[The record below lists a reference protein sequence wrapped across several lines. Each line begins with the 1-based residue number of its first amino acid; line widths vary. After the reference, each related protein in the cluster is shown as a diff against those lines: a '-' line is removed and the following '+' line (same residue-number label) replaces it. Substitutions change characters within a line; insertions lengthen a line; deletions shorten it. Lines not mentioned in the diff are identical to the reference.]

1 MAAISNPSEIA
12 REVLRQLAIRRI
24 PPSPDNYFTLY
35 YEIAGTTPGD
45 GLFPEKQCKDLVS
58 SLDRSRPAQLR
69 LIRTL
74 EEAIREKSWERFHA
88 AWGSFLAAGGSEPP
102 PWSELILE
110 LIRQWE
116 NHQSGVPT
124 GRKRDSLEHVL
135 NSAGK
140 DPDLLFTRLRSLLSS
155 WGQGID
161 SGPTDQT
168 EDSFSETALAEPSI
182 GAGSSDPGL
191 LGELRR
197 LFAFTLETA
206 ITTPLL
212 ETPKLAAEAKS
223 LANAVRVARDT
234 KALTQLLSALK
245 QFAYRLELQADDQR
259 EMRSGLMNLLRLL
272 VENVNELVEDDRWLH
287 GQMEMVRDIVAKPLS
302 LRTIDD
308 AEQRIKEVIFKQ
320 SHLKHSL
327 NDAKEALKNMLAGFV
342 DHLANFADSTSDYHD
357 KVEACAQRI
366 ATANNTIELR
376 TVIDEVMRET
386 RIVQL
391 NAQRSRD
398 ELRITQKRVR
408 ESEQQIAELQS
419 ELEKTS
425 NLIRHDQ
432 LTGALN
438 RHGLEEAFEKEVAR
452 TQRRR
457 TPLCLALLDIDN
469 FKKLNDSFGHTTGDA
484 ALIHL
489 IGVIKDTMR
498 PNDLV
503 ARFGGE
509 EFIILLPETP
519 LADATQALQRL
530 QRELTKHYFM
540 HDNQK
545 LLITFSA
552 GVTEYQA
559 GEYQASIIKRAD
571 GAMYEAKN
579 AGKNQV
585 VAIASPSP
593 SLSSPQQTQ

>member
-35 YEIAGTTPGD
+35 YEIAGTTPGE
-45 GLFPEKQCKDLVS
+45 GLFPEKQCKDLVGA
-58 SLDRSRPAQLR
+58 LDRSRPVQLR
-69 LIRTL
+69 LSRSL
-74 EEAIREKSWERFHA
+74 EEAIRERSWQHFQSA
-88 AWGSFLAAGGSEPP
+88 LGNFLAEGDSEPP
-102 PWSELILE
+102 PWSELLLE

-116 NHQSGVPT
+116 NHQPGITT

-140 DPDLLFTRLRSLLSS
+140 DPNLLFTRLRSLLSS

-161 SGPTDQT
+161 SGPAEQT
-168 EDSFSETALAEPSI
+168 ESPLNAPPFSAPPI
-182 GAGSSDPGL
+182 GPASPDPGL
-191 LGELRR
+191 LGELRK

-223 LANAVRVARDT
+223 LANSVRVARDT
-234 KALTQLLSALK
+234 KALTQLLSEIK
-245 QFAYRLELQADDQR
+245 QFSYRLELQADDQR

-272 VENVNELVEDDRWLH
+272 VENVNELVEDDQWLH
-287 GQMEMVRDIVAKPLS
+287 GQMEMVREIVAKPLS

-386 RIVQL
+386 RIIQL

-398 ELRITQKRVR
+398 ELRLTQKRVR

-469 FKKLNDSFGHTTGDA
+469 FKKLNDSFGHATGDA

-489 IGVIKDTMR
+489 IGVIKETMR

-503 ARFGGE
+503 GRFGGE
-509 EFIILLPETP
+509 EFILILPDTDLG
-519 LADATQALQRL
+519 AATAALRRL
-530 QRELTKHYFM
+530 QRELTRHYFM
-540 HDNQK
+540 HENQRI
-545 LLITFSA
+545 LITFSA
-552 GVTEYQA
+552 GATQYQP
-559 GEYQASIIKRAD
+559 GEEQTTAIKRAD
-571 GAMYEAKN
+571 GAMYQAKN
-579 AGKNQV
+579 NGKNQV
-585 VAIASPSP
+585 ISV
-593 SLSSPQQTQ
+593 